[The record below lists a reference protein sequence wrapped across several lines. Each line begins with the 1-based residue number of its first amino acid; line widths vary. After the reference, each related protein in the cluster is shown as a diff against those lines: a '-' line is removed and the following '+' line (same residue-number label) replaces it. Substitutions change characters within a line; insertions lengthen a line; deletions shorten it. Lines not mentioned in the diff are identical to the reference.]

1 MSATD
6 PKTIKLEVYDHN
18 GYREGVAGEDNIT
31 PGMLLDIDA
40 NGDVIK
46 HADEGE
52 NVVPYI
58 AVENDYI
65 GDDIDDDYMDEDQVR
80 YHIGI
85 TGERYYAWLDAG
97 ENVSEGDLLES
108 AGDGTLQGY
117 TLPED
122 TDGGTS
128 GEIHVNAARFVA
140 REDLDASGETD
151 PQRIIVEVA

>member
-1 MSATD
+1 MSATN
-6 PKTIKLEVYDHN
+6 PKTVKLQVYDHN

-85 TGERYYAWLDAG
+85 TGERYYMWLQDG
-97 ENVSEGDLLES
+97 ENVSEGDFLES
-108 AGDGTLQGY
+108 AGDGTLQEHV
-117 TLPED
+117 LPED
-122 TDGGTS
+122 TEGGAS

-140 REDLDASGETD
+140 KEDVNADQSENE
-151 PQRIIVEVA
+151 RIIVEVA